1 MVRKFATFFGA
12 TALLSSVFAL
22 APSLSASSLVAAPS
36 VNWHQA
42 TTGGVPGGP
51 GGSMAYDPAT
61 HQLILLQG
69 NTNSTWSWSGTAWTQ
84 LDSAGCDVQAWG
96 CTNGPNEN
104 TMELVFDPQ
113 SQQLVMFGGDGNQTW
128 AWNGTSWRQVADAG
142 DPGCTGSC
150 TNSPHSTPGS
160 QMAYDPATKQ
170 MVMFGGANN
179 DIYANL
185 NYTWVLSYVNGTYSW
200 SQVDDSGDA
209 GCTTACTSSPPARNV
224 GQMIWDPATNQLVL
238 WGGEVTAGNADG
250 TNATWIWTGTIW
262 QQVDDGNGTHA
273 GCGATL
279 PTANP
284 CPMSPPGRVGFGMAF
299 DPAIGEVIVFGGMN
313 HFGASEYNDTWAWN
327 GSYWHQIDN
336 AGNVACGNI
345 MGGTACTGSPSAR
358 DTISMALDPATNQ
371 IVMNGGGGQNDTW
384 TAAAV
389 PAVPSMPRHVKV
401 IFDGDRATLR
411 WNIPAFDGGGP
422 LTGYRATVTH
432 QIKTCAPSKVDW
444 CNKAATIVHGQRY
457 TIHVWALNAY
467 GKSQVATL
475 SGTRNS

>member
-1 MVRKFATFFGA
+1 
-12 TALLSSVFAL
+12 
-22 APSLSASSLVAAPS
+22 
-36 VNWHQA
+36 
-42 TTGGVPGGP
+42 
-51 GGSMAYDPAT
+51 
-61 HQLILLQG
+61 
-69 NTNSTWSWSGTAWTQ
+69 
-84 LDSAGCDVQAWG
+84 
-96 CTNGPNEN
+96 
-104 TMELVFDPQ
+104 
-113 SQQLVMFGGDGNQTW
+113 
-128 AWNGTSWRQVADAG
+128 
-142 DPGCTGSC
+142 
-150 TNSPHSTPGS
+150 
-160 QMAYDPATKQ
+160 
-170 MVMFGGANN
+170 
-179 DIYANL
+179 
-185 NYTWVLSYVNGTYSW
+185 
-200 SQVDDSGDA
+200 
-209 GCTTACTSSPPARNV
+209 
-224 GQMIWDPATNQLVL
+224 
-238 WGGEVTAGNADG
+238 
-250 TNATWIWTGTIW
+250 
-262 QQVDDGNGTHA
+262 
-273 GCGATL
+273 
-279 PTANP
+279 
-284 CPMSPPGRVGFGMAF
+284 MAF

-313 HFGASEYNDTWAWN
+313 HYGDSEYNDTWAWN